1 MQLTTWTPG
10 GGLRRTILPLTLIGA
25 VTFAESV
32 GSGPA
37 AVQGQGTTPIVIGH
51 RGASGDRPEHTLEAY
66 WLAIQEG
73 ADYVEPDIV
82 STRDGVLV
90 ARHENEISGTTD
102 VAAHAS
108 FAGRRTTKLIDGVNV
123 TGWFTEDFTLAEL
136 KTLRARERLPQLRA
150 TSYDG
155 RFEIPTLQEVID
167 LVARVNAE
175 RLKGSNQTLVG
186 IYPET
191 KHPTYFDSI
200 GLSLEEPLVRILDAN
215 GYRGKNAL
223 VYVQSFE
230 TANLRDLAGMTS
242 VPLVQLLNSGGRP
255 FDFVVNGDPR
265 TYADLATLAGLRE
278 IAGYAQGV
286 GVNKDLVVPRGCR
299 RPIARADR
307 TRARRAPLRTPGAR
321 LDLPGREHV
330 PAARL
335 PGRDGSRQARRS
347 GGRAAALSRARARRV
362 LYGPSGNRQGRGGS
376 VRRQDDLGF
385 RVPLRLKR
393 TRNPTSYF
401 LSGTNRIPAAS
412 RASDAALLAS
422 SCSACCTRNG
432 VSPGGGCFRS

>member
-10 GGLRRTILPLTLIGA
+10 SGLRRTILPLTLIGA

-37 AVQGQGTTPIVIGH
+37 AVQGQGTPIVIGH

-242 VPLVQLLNSGGRP
+242 VPLVQLLNSGGKP

-265 TYADLATLAGLRE
+265 TYADLATLAGLRD

-286 GVNKDLVVPRGCR
+286 GVNKDLVVPRGGGGQLL
-299 RPIARADR
+299 
-307 TRARRAPLRTPGAR
+307 APTALVHDA
-321 LDLPGREHV
+321 H
-330 PAARL
+330 
-335 PGRDGSRQARRS
+335 RS
-347 GGRAAALSRARARRV
+347 GLLVHAWTFRAENTFLPLDFRVGTDPGKLGDLAGELRHFLELGLDGFFTDHPGIGRAAA
-362 LYGPSGNRQGRGGS
+362 
-376 VRRQDDLGF
+376 DW
-385 RVPLRLKR
+385 
-393 TRNPTSYF
+393 
-401 LSGTNRIPAAS
+401 
-412 RASDAALLAS
+412 
-422 SCSACCTRNG
+422 
-432 VSPGGGCFRS
+432 

>member
-32 GSGPA
+32 GSGPT

-73 ADYVEPDIV
+73 ADYVEPDVV

-175 RLKGSNQTLVG
+175 RLKGSNHTLVG

-230 TANLRDLAGMTS
+230 TANLRDLAAMTS
-242 VPLVQLLNSGGRP
+242 VPLVQLLNSGGKP

-286 GVNKDLVVPRGCR
+286 GVNKDLVVPRGGGGQLL
-299 RPIARADR
+299 
-307 TRARRAPLRTPGAR
+307 APTAL
-321 LDLPGREHV
+321 V
-330 PAARL
+330 PDAH
-335 PGRDGSRQARRS
+335 RS
-347 GGRAAALSRARARRV
+347 GLLVHAWTFRAENTFLPLDFRVGSDPVKLGDLAGELRHFLELGLDGFFTDHPGIGRAAADR
-362 LYGPSGNRQGRGGS
+362 
-376 VRRQDDLGF
+376 
-385 RVPLRLKR
+385 
-393 TRNPTSYF
+393 
-401 LSGTNRIPAAS
+401 
-412 RASDAALLAS
+412 
-422 SCSACCTRNG
+422 
-432 VSPGGGCFRS
+432 